1 MSKSKFC
8 DSLWCM
14 GDVQGQYRAS
24 YQVLFLTLWLTLLV
38 LAVKFWAGWTS
49 RSLSILADFLH
60 TLLDCFSILLSL
72 STTTS
77 RQQVGQSGRAL
88 RTHRQQ
94 HTVAVLL
101 LVAFL
106 GFIGFTMLAICLF
119 HFSDFLASSTE
130 APDLKVDLPLV
141 LLLSAVVAVHICLVL
156 FERYESSA
164 LRNPTLR
171 HSANYILRGMWL
183 TGLMLAGLVG
193 VSQGYLWLDPLMT
206 IFLTLMLAPSL
217 WRILNQQLPSL
228 LHQMAIAPETLAQIA
243 AQVEGVSDCP
253 KVYSQGVIGDQLFIR
268 MYLLLHPEFM
278 SVAHLIGERL
288 ENVLRERYGAAT
300 KIYVKNIDDKSVPW
314 QDALNLNAKGRQRK
328 GDRK

>member
-1 MSKSKFC
+1 
-8 DSLWCM
+8 M

-24 YQVLFLTLWLTLLV
+24 YRVLFLTLWLTLLV

-72 STTTS
+72 SATAS
-77 RQQVGQSGRAL
+77 MQQSGQQSGQAL

-101 LVAFL
+101 LAAFL
-106 GFIGFTMLAICLF
+106 GFIGFTMVAICLF
-119 HFSDFLASSTE
+119 HFRDFLASSTE
-130 APDLKVDLPLV
+130 APELNVDLPLV
-141 LLLSAVVAVHICLVL
+141 FLLSAVVAVHICLVL

-171 HSANYILRGMWL
+171 HSANYILQGMWL
-183 TGLMLAGLVG
+183 TGLMLAGLIG
-193 VSQGYLWLDPLMT
+193 ISQGYLWLDPLLT
-206 IFLTLMLAPSL
+206 IVLTLMLAPSL
-217 WRILNQQLPSL
+217 WRILKQQIPSL
-228 LHQMAIAPETLAQIA
+228 VHQMAIAPETLAQIA

-253 KVYSQGVIGDQLFIR
+253 KVFSQGVIGDQLFIR
-268 MYLLLHPEFM
+268 LYLLLHPEFM

-288 ENVLRERYGAAT
+288 ENILRERYGAVT
-300 KIYVKNIDDKSVPW
+300 KVYVRNIADKSMPW
-314 QDALNLNAKGRQRK
+314 QNALNLDAKKRRK
-328 GDRK
+328 R